1 MTLLKIGLVGI
12 RMKSAFQTEKQKK
25 IIVKMLYEVLFG
37 MMQE

>member
-12 RMKSAFQTEKQKK
+12 LMKSAFQTGKQKN
-25 IIVKMLYEVLFG
+25 IVNMLYVVLFG